1 MKHPIIIVGNSS
13 DYECNDVVVEIHW
26 RNKKGQLK
34 RYIHKKTESDK
45 LAIDYKVYDITS
57 SKNIGLV

>member
-1 MKHPIIIVGNSS
+1 MKHTIVVVDSAEYQSN
-13 DYECNDVVVEIHW
+13 EVVVEIHW
-26 RNKKGQLK
+26 RNRKGQLK

-45 LAIDYKVYDITS
+45 LAIDYKVYDIPL